1 MKQYVQIA
9 LDSLSANDFS
19 GNISE
24 MILRVTCLTE
34 KYRLEG
40 YKNLLFKEEREQGE
54 FNYEDQPVSFI
65 LYGEREETDKE
76 CEKRLAKEEKAV
88 ERKKANELKAKE
100 NKNKAAKAKR
110 QRDYEKFLKLKQ
122 RYDFDAASK
131 KDGK

>member
-122 RYDFDAASK
+122 RYDFDAAS
-131 KDGK
+131 